1 MTQAPRFGA
10 PMPAQPLDPVEELE
24 SLRRKLDKRQD
35 EPGYSANV
43 EAIKAR
49 IAELEAAEF
58 NGD

>member
-1 MTQAPRFGA
+1 MSAAPRFGA
-10 PMPAQPLDPVEELE
+10 PSTTEPLAPAEELE

-49 IAELEAAEF
+49 IAELEAA
-58 NGD
+58 G